1 MNLSLSRYKRFIYP
15 RLLKHQ
21 KVFVVPQAYAG
32 AISGYCPAVQSFK
45 SPTPADLAAMDD
57 CLLNQTIGYL
67 RWIDSDDKIVG
78 LDAFHLSTYGKA
90 PGFVD
95 YGTVSMPK
103 TLDCY
108 RTLGDQLNAKGL

>member
-1 MNLSLSRYKRFIYP
+1 VAF
-15 RLLKHQ
+15 
-21 KVFVVPQAYAG
+21 FA
-32 AISGYCPAVQSFK
+32 
-45 SPTPADLAAMDD
+45 
-57 CLLNQTIGYL
+57 GYL
-67 RWIDSDDKIVG
+67 RWIDADDKIVG

-108 RTLGDQLNAKGL
+108 LTLGDQLNAKGL